1 MENPTNKGTEK
12 GHVYLASLCDRPVIK
27 YRWLLTIELNPD
39 SRPEKKENEFSF
51 KN

>member
-12 GHVYLASLCDRPVIK
+12 GHVYLASLCDRPE